1 MDQAPPDISV
11 KYARSGEINIAY
23 LAMGQSDLDLVM
35 VGGFVSHLE
44 IGGELPQAQRMGMRL
59 TSFSRLILF
68 DKRGTGLSDPVTDVP
83 TIEERMDDIRA
94 VMDAAGVKRAGIFA
108 ASEGVPTAIVFAAT
122 YPERVK
128 ALALYGGMARTTWS
142 EDHPWALRKEDL
154 VQANE
159 ELIVPFWGQGIMPEI
174 VAPSLQDDPEFRR
187 WAARLERYAASPSML
202 RQTFEMFFDTDVRAF
217 LPLITVPTLVI
228 HRTHDPLV
236 NVRSGRYLA
245 EHIPGARYVELPG
258 SDHAGFAGDS
268 DAILD
273 ELQEFFTGVR
283 GTPDLDRVL
292 ATVLFTDI
300 VGSTD
305 RAASLGDRKWREVLD
320 EHDSIVKRHV
330 EQFRGKY
337 IKHTGDGFLA
347 TFDGPGRAIQCARM
361 VRAAVKRLGIQ
372 IRAGL
377 HAGEVELRGDDVG
390 GIAVHIGARVA
401 ALAGADEI
409 LVSSTV
415 KDLVVGSGL
424 AFEEHGAHELKG
436 VPGTW
441 QLFMVTS

>member
-1 MDQAPPDISV
+1 MSSF
-11 KYARSGEINIAY
+11 AR
-23 LAMGQSDLDLVM
+23 VM
-35 VGGFVSHLE
+35 V
-44 IGGELPQAQRMGMRL
+44 
-59 TSFSRLILF
+59 F
-68 DKRGTGLSDPVTDVP
+68 DKRGNGLSDPVKDVP

-94 VMDAAGVKRAGIFA
+94 VMDAAGSQRAAIFA
-108 ASEGVPTAIVFAAT
+108 ASEGVPTSIVFAAT
-122 YPERVK
+122 YPERVS

-142 EDHPWALRKEDL
+142 EDHPWAPHKEDL
-154 VQANE
+154 ELANE
-159 ELIVPFWGQGIMPEI
+159 ELILPFWGRGILPEI
-174 VAPSLQDDPEFRR
+174 VSPSLQDDPEVVR
-187 WAARLERYAASPSML
+187 WAARLERYAASPAMM

-217 LPLITVPTLVI
+217 LPLITVPTLVL
-228 HRTHDPLV
+228 HRAGDMLV

-258 SDHAGFAGDS
+258 SDHGGFAGDS
-268 DAILD
+268 DAIID
-273 ELQEFFTGVR
+273 EVQEFLTGVR

-305 RAASLGDRKWREVLD
+305 RAASLGDRKWRELLD
-320 EHDSIVKRHV
+320 EHDEIVKRHV
-330 EQFRGKY
+330 AQFRGRFV
-337 IKHTGDGFLA
+337 KHTGDGALA

-361 VRAAVKRLGIQ
+361 MRAAVKRLDIQ

-401 ALAGADEI
+401 ALAGGDEI

-424 AFEEHGAHELKG
+424 RFAERGGHQLKG

-441 QLFMVTS
+441 QLFAVTS